1 MKDTIGSLSNEDIRE
16 IHEDYE
22 KHICDGDVRE
32 NIGIIAVLDVLGWK
46 DNIQPQD
53 ITVYFSLI
61 NQLRSSVRDTCL
73 RCASKEVKSNIR
85 ITTLSDTIVILIDKN
100 YPYNQANVFG
110 HISKFITN
118 ALKNGIMFRGAMS
131 WGTYY
136 TSNLDN
142 SFVGLPYYEAAGIA
156 EKVNWAGVIITDSL
170 ANELLRENKLEDLKQ
185 IGVIQY
191 NNIPFKEGFTTQQK
205 LVLIPDRPVTYK
217 APEWKKEHFNFAS
230 AYKPLM
236 TNQEQKLSNTLA
248 FFEYLNENIW
258 LDDN

>member
-16 IHEDYE
+16 IHEDYK
-22 KHICDGDVRE
+22 KHISDGDVRE

-46 DNIQPQD
+46 DNVQPQD

-100 YPYNQANVFG
+100 YPHHQANVFG

-118 ALKNGIMFRGAMS
+118 ALKHGIMFRGAMS

-136 TSNLDN
+136 TSSLDN
-142 SFVGLPYYEAAGIA
+142 SFVGQPYYEAAGIA
-156 EKVNWAGVIITDSL
+156 EKVDWAGVIITDSL
-170 ANELLRENKLEDLKQ
+170 ANELLRANKLEELKQ

-191 NNIPFKEGFTTQQK
+191 NNIPFKKEYTTQHK
-205 LVLIPDRPVTYK
+205 LALIPDRPVTYK
-217 APEWKKEHFNFAS
+217 TPEWKKEYFDFIG

-236 TNQEQKLSNTLA
+236 EGQELKLKNTIA
-248 FFEYLNENIW
+248 FFEYLKNTLWIDEG
-258 LDDN
+258 